1 MSFSPL
7 ASRKNACL
15 FLAVFL
21 CCFSISAFAQDKKAE
36 DKPKPDVPFPG
47 AKWVKGPNAADIGGI
62 AEVKLNEGWVATD
75 GNGARMMLEASQN
88 LTSGK
93 EIGLVGSSD
102 LAWCVLFEFDEV
114 GYVKDDEKN
123 SLDAPKMMKSMQSS
137 QEAANKE
144 LKKRGW
150 PSMEIVGWQKEPLY
164 NATTHNL
171 EWGLRIKGEQ
181 STQETINYNVRVLG
195 RKGVMVVTLLVN
207 PEKMDA
213 SMPEFEKMLSSFSFK
228 QGNRYAEY
236 VSGDKIAKYGLT
248 ALVVGGGAALAAKAG
263 LFKYLWKIILVAG
276 IALASVGK
284 KILDFFKN
292 FMGIGRRPG
301 E

>member
-207 PEKMDA
+207 PEKILLQTGQPLCRIRLWRQDC
-213 SMPEFEKMLSSFSFK
+213 
-228 QGNRYAEY
+228 
-236 VSGDKIAKYGLT
+236 KIRAHR
-248 ALVVGGGAALAAKAG
+248 AC
-263 LFKYLWKIILVAG
+263 
-276 IALASVGK
+276 S
-284 KILDFFKN
+284 
-292 FMGIGRRPG
+292 GRRGGTGCKGRPFQIPLEDHPG
-301 E
+301 RGNSPCICWQKNS